1 MRNIIVECMRETP
14 VAEHLVEIV
23 ERKGVGHPDYICDA
37 IMEDISISLS
47 REYIKRFGKVMH
59 HNVDKG
65 LLVAGKVKNKFG
77 GGSVLEPMTIIIGD
91 RATFEVEGER
101 LSVEEIAIGAAKDW
115 FRKNLRFLDPEE
127 HVRYEVVLKPGSPE
141 LVDIFLRRRGL
152 LGANDTSAAVGY
164 APLSETERLVLETER
179 FLNSPPF
186 KERFP
191 ASGEDVK
198 VMGFRGDK
206 KLHLTIAMPQIDRFV
221 DSEESYFRRK
231 DEMQEALEEFANGKK
246 SSLERAYI
254 YLNTLDKKGRGM
266 GGMYLSVLGTSAE
279 DADSGEVG
287 RGNRV
292 NGVIALNR
300 PMGTEAAAGKNPVS
314 HVGKI
319 YNILT
324 HKIAN
329 EIYQGVPGVREVYV
343 WLCSQIGAPIDQPK
357 IASAQLILE
366 PGVLFDSTSK
376 KVKEIMDGRLANI
389 GKFCEELV
397 QGKYPVC

>member
-1 MRNIIVECMRETP
+1 VRNIIVECMRETP